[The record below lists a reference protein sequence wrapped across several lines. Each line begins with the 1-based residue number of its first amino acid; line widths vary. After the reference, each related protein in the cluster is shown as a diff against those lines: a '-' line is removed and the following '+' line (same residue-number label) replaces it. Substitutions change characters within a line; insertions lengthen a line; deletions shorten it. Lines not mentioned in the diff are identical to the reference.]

1 MVNVF
6 WKSWQVILYKL
17 MIIITSLFYVAL
29 GLVYIFGA
37 DTLSQQIDDF
47 TNQVDP
53 IIADCYL
60 NSTFFEAIPYLTRE
74 VTELS
79 NSGSTINNFMI
90 FYVFTNFAFSFQIVA
105 KLTDFDGTSDLK
117 TTYVLADDY

>member
-1 MVNVF
+1 MYTLTNFAYVGIFRILMVNVF

-47 TNQVDP
+47 TN
-53 IIADCYL
+53 
-60 NSTFFEAIPYLTRE
+60 
-74 VTELS
+74 
-79 NSGSTINNFMI
+79 
-90 FYVFTNFAFSFQIVA
+90 
-105 KLTDFDGTSDLK
+105 
-117 TTYVLADDY
+117 